1 MHADDGSSAYGLRIM
16 RLIRSGARGR
26 DRWWVRLHPLAAAID
41 RRIPVQ
47 WVSKRTIISHAH
59 RYCYFRIPKCANST
73 VVQTLARYDSSL
85 GRTPEGLARRELKR
99 SSRNLFRV
107 WAWSPRSLAR
117 RYFCFTIVRNPYTRV
132 LSAYLDK
139 IADGVGEYR
148 EVITA
153 VGKDDVHD
161 VTFKEFV
168 EFLEGGGLYMNAH
181 WAPQCALLPIEPE
194 SLAFVG
200 HVETLDDDLRTLVA
214 RLLPDS
220 GFDGVLS
227 REDRRRDS
235 GVRLAEYF
243 TSDLAARIARLY
255 ADDFR
260 VFGYPEALP
269 DTDRGR

>member
-1 MHADDGSSAYGLRIM
+1 M
-16 RLIRSGARGR
+16 RLIRSGVLGR
-26 DRWWVRLHPLAAAID
+26 DRWWQRVHPLATGID

-47 WVSKRTIISHAH
+47 WVSKRTIVSHAY

-85 GRTPEGLARRELKR
+85 GGGAGRFARRELRR
-99 SSRNLFRV
+99 SSRNLFRAR
-107 WAWSPRSLAR
+107 AWSPRSLAR

-153 VGKDDVHD
+153 VGRDNVHD
-161 VTFKEFV
+161 VTFEEFV
-168 EFLEGGGLYMNAH
+168 QFLEGGGLYMNAH
-181 WAPQCALLPIEPE
+181 WAPQCALLPIDPE

-200 HVETLDDDLRTLVA
+200 HVETLDEDLETLVT
-214 RLLPDS
+214 RLLPGS
-220 GFDGVLS
+220 GFEGVLS
-227 REDRRRDS
+227 RKDRRRHS

-255 ADDFR
+255 AEDFR
-260 VFGYPEALP
+260 VYDYPETLP
-269 DTDRGR
+269 EFTGV